1 MSKLMVAV
9 VARVS
14 TPGLPVF
21 QLRKGEEGLSVF
33 DPTGVEPTLSEEEI
47 LDAFR
52 PGSVVVYR
60 ATSEIAALGLE
71 IVPTEGA
78 DTLPDRLRLA
88 HREIRAAE
96 NMTRSQYKTAIKEL
110 ETS

>member
-1 MSKLMVAV
+1 MPEPMVAV

-14 TPGLPVF
+14 TPGLPAF

-33 DPTGVEPTLSEEEI
+33 DPTAVDPPLTEEEI

-52 PGSVVVYR
+52 PGSAVVYR
-60 ATSEIAALGLE
+60 SATEIALLGLE

-78 DTLPDRLRLA
+78 DTLSDRLRLA
-88 HREIRAAE
+88 HREIRAAAT
-96 NMTRSQYKTAIKEL
+96 MTRSSYKTAIKEL
-110 ETS
+110 ESS